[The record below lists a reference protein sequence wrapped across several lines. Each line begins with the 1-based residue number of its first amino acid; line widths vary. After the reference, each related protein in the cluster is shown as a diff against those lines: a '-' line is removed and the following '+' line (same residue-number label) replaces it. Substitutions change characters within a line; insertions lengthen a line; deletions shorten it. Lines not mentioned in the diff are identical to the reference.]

1 MADEKDTQADNSLQ
15 EQEVQYTVEDDTPAP
30 AAAPAPTPAP
40 AAASGERDD
49 DDPDEAELAQYSE
62 TVRKRIAR
70 MTRAKHDE
78 RRARTNAE
86 RDREEAIQFAR
97 AVAAENEA
105 LKQRLTSGEKVL
117 ATSIGAS
124 VAAELEKAKRELK
137 EAHEAFDADKIVE
150 AQEALQR
157 AVFRA
162 EQARAF
168 QARTAQAPQGQQPAP
183 QQTQP
188 VQPAAPR
195 VDEAAA
201 AWQKR
206 NPWFGSNEEMTALAI
221 GYHNALT
228 KQHGPAYATT
238 NEYYERIDARMREKF
253 PEAFEEQ
260 DASPGYRQSPA
271 PTVVAPASRSGPT
284 RRVTLTK
291 RQVELARRLNV
302 PVELYAKK
310 LAEEMERQNNG

>member
-1 MADEKDTQADNSLQ
+1 MADEKDKPAGTDLQ
-15 EQEVQYTVEDDTPAP
+15 EQAVQYTIEDDTPAAP
-30 AAAPAPTPAP
+30 APAAPAPAHAAP
-40 AAASGERDD
+40 EGDRDE
-49 DDPDEAELAQYSE
+49 DDPNDEELAQYSE

-150 AQEALQR
+150 AQEALQK

-168 QARTAQAPQGQQPAP
+168 QARTTQAPQGQQPAP
-183 QQTQP
+183 QQAQP
-188 VQPAAPR
+188 VQQAAPR

-206 NPWFGSNEEMTALAI
+206 NSWFGSNEEMTALAI

-253 PEAFEEQ
+253 PEAFEDQ
-260 DASPGYRQSPA
+260 DYSTSQQRGPA

-302 PVELYAKK
+302 PIELYAKK